1 MSKNILTDLD
11 LNNNEIKNM
20 RVHSLSNAPSN
31 AKLGQL
37 YYNTTTKTLYQYD
50 GTNWIPLDR
59 GIEVGDTAPKDT
71 SKAWLDTSD
80 DDASGVMIESLPIG
94 AIIPYPSKS
103 IPEGFLE
110 CNGQAVSRTK
120 YINLFNILETAFGS
134 GDGSTTFNLPNIK
147 GKTLVGLDSDD
158 SDFNAIGKTG
168 RRKNTYT
175 IYS

>member
-20 RVHSLSNAPSN
+20 RVHGLSNAPSN

-37 YYNTTTKTLYQYD
+37 YYNTTAKILYQYD

-80 DDASGVMIESLPIG
+80 DDTSGVMIESLPIG
-94 AIIPYPSKS
+94 AIIPYSSKS
-103 IPEGFLE
+103 VPEGFLE

-120 YINLFNILETAFGS
+120 YINLFNILGTTFGS

-158 SDFNAIGKTG
+158 SDFNAIGKIG
-168 RRKNTYT
+168 RRKNTCT

>member
-80 DDASGVMIESLPIG
+80 DDTSGVMIESLPIG
-94 AIIPYPSKS
+94 AIISYPSIS
-103 IPEGFLE
+103 IPEGFLA

-120 YINLFNILETAFGS
+120 YINLFNILGTAFGS
-134 GDGSTTFNLPNIK
+134 GDGSTTFNLPDKQGRFGYGATSTNE
-147 GKTLVGLDSDD
+147 SDD
-158 SDFNAIGKTG
+158 YSLGKTG
-168 RRKNTYT
+168 RRSYT
-175 IYS
+175 